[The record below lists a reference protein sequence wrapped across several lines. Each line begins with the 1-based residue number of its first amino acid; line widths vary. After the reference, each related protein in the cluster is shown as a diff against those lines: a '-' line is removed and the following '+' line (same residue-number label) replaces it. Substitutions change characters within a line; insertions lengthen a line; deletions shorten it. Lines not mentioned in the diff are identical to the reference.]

1 MGALCKPRNWTRAN
15 TSNQYDSRVNLLNT
29 QQKIA
34 LARSVHRIVKLWRR
48 MRGLPMCAEFK
59 RGGLRWMLDLNE
71 GIDFSIFLLGSFEP
85 DAVRCYESRL
95 QPGDVVIDIG
105 ANIGAH
111 TLVMARAVGPGGR
124 VLAFEP
130 TAYAHAKLQT
140 NLALNP
146 ELVPRVTLRQL
157 LLTDTRGAAVPETI
171 CSGWPL
177 AREEGLHPVHL
188 GKPHSTEGAGS
199 STLDEAVAAAGVG
212 KVAFVKL
219 DVDGHEL
226 SVLRGAT
233 TTLGNSRPPILI
245 ELSPHV
251 CEEHN
256 YPFSEL
262 IGCLAGLGY
271 RFQSFTGRA
280 LPDDPVALGKLIPA
294 RGSINVLAVP
304 R

>member
-85 DAVRCYESRL
+85 DAVRCYERLL
-95 QPGDVVIDIG
+95 QPGDVGIDIG

-171 CSGWPL
+171 YSGWPL
-177 AREEGLHPVHL
+177 AHEEGLHPEHL
-188 GKPHSTEGAGS
+188 GKAHSTEGAGS
-199 STLDEAVAAAGVG
+199 STLDEAVKAAGIG

-233 TTLGNSRPPILI
+233 ATLAASRPPILV
-245 ELSPHV
+245 ELCPHV
-251 CEEHN
+251 CQEQG

-262 IGCLAGLGY
+262 VGCLTALGY
-271 RFQSFTGRA
+271 GFESLDSRQLPGDPAALEKLVPTGGSMNVMA
-280 LPDDPVALGKLIPA
+280 IP
-294 RGSINVLAVP
+294 R
-304 R
+304 

>member
-1 MGALCKPRNWTRAN
+1 M
-15 TSNQYDSRVNLLNT
+15 NLLST
-29 QQKIA
+29 RQKIFIA
-34 LARSVHRIVKLWRR
+34 KCAHRFVKAWRR
-48 MRGLPMCAEFK
+48 LRGLPSKAEFT

-85 DAVRCYESRL
+85 DAVRCYEARL
-95 QPGDVVIDIG
+95 RPGDVAIDIG

-111 TLVMARAVGPGGR
+111 TLHLARVVGPEGK

-130 TAYAHAKLQT
+130 TAYAHAKLRA

-157 LLTDTRGAAVPETI
+157 LLMDTPGAAVPETI

-177 AREEGLHPVHL
+177 TKEEGLHPEHL
-188 GKPHSTEGAGS
+188 GMPHTTAGAGA
-199 STLDEAVAAAGVG
+199 STLDEAVEAAGVG
-212 KVAFVKL
+212 RIAFVKL

-233 TTLGNSRPPILI
+233 KTLRASRPVILI
-245 ELSPHV
+245 ELCPHV
-251 CEEHN
+251 CVEHG
-256 YPFSEL
+256 YPFSDL
-262 IGCLAGLGY
+262 VQCITGLGY
-271 RFQSFTGRA
+271 RFETFNGRA
-280 LPDDPVALGKLIPA
+280 LPDDPAALEKLIPA
-294 RGSINVLAVP
+294 KGGINVLALP